1 MVEGRTDIISSYRW
15 GNGGRERG
23 KQSIKDQMLLRIGDM
38 NAGSL
43 TQCGK
48 LIIEEIINF
57 IIKDKSQE
65 KLVGGLL

>member
-1 MVEGRTDIISSYRW
+1 MD
-15 GNGGRERG
+15 
-23 KQSIKDQMLLRIGDM
+23 
-38 NAGSL
+38 AGSL

-48 LIIEEIINF
+48 LIIEELINF